1 MVTPWTAAGGALVGA
16 CRSAG
21 AQALIARDTLPEA
34 VARLAR
40 FCAELAKPWALI
52 GGVAVIARAFVRATK
67 DVDLLV
73 SCTASEAPALLEVA
87 RRHGYAWEASDVRD
101 FLEAGLIRMW
111 GPPSRREGLGL
122 DILLTD
128 SAFDEEAVRRASV
141 VEVLGTK
148 VAVATAEDLML
159 MKLRANRP
167 IDLDDVLALKDAFAG
182 RLDLAYLRAQAD
194 FLGADV
200 RHRLDL
206 IIP

>member
-1 MVTPWTAAGGALVGA
+1 
-16 CRSAG
+16 
-21 AQALIARDTLPEA
+21 LIARDTLPEA

-40 FCAELAKPWALI
+40 FAAELARPCALI

-73 SCTASEAPALLEVA
+73 SCPASEAPALLAVA
-87 RRHGYAWEASDVRD
+87 RRHGYAWEESDVRD
-101 FLEAGLIRMW
+101 FLDAGLLRMW

-148 VAVATAEDLML
+148 VPVATPEDLVL
-159 MKLRANRP
+159 MKVQANRP
-167 IDLDDVLALKDAFAG
+167 IDLDDVLAIKDAFAG
-182 RLDLAYLRAQAD
+182 RLDLTYMRAQAD
-194 FLGADV
+194 RLGADV

-206 IIP
+206 VFP

>member
-1 MVTPWTAAGGALVGA
+1 MVSA
-16 CRSAG
+16 CRAARSADP
-21 AQALIARDTLPEA
+21 LIRDTLPEA

-40 FCAELAKPWALI
+40 FSAELAKPCALI

-73 SCTASEAPALLEVA
+73 SCPANEARALLEVA
-87 RRHGYAWEASDVRD
+87 RRHGYAWEESDVGD
-101 FLEAGLIRMW
+101 FLDAGLLRMW

-128 SAFDEEAVRRASV
+128 SAFDEDAVRRASV

-148 VAVATAEDLML
+148 VAVASPEDLVL
-159 MKLRANRP
+159 MKVHANRP
-167 IDLDDVLALKDAFAG
+167 IDLDDVLALKDAFG
-182 RLDLAYLRAQAD
+182 TRLDLAYMRAQAD
-194 FLGADV
+194 LLGPDV

-206 IIP
+206 VLP

>member
-1 MVTPWTAAGGALVGA
+1 
-16 CRSAG
+16 
-21 AQALIARDTLPEA
+21 LIARDTLPEA

-40 FCAELAKPWALI
+40 FSSELAKPCALI

-67 DVDLLV
+67 DIDLLV
-73 SCTASEAPALLEVA
+73 SCPASEAPALLEVA
-87 RRHGYAWEASDVRD
+87 RRHGYAWGESDVRD
-101 FLEAGLIRMW
+101 FLDAGLLRMW

-148 VAVATAEDLML
+148 VAVATPEDLML

-167 IDLDDVLALKDAFAG
+167 IDLDDVLAIKDAFEG

-194 FLGADV
+194 LLGAEV
-200 RHRLDL
+200 LQRLNV

>member
-1 MVTPWTAAGGALVGA
+1 MVGA
-16 CRSAG
+16 RQSSG
-21 AQALIARDTLPEA
+21 ADPLIARDTLPEA

-40 FCAELAKPWALI
+40 FAAELAKPCALI

-73 SCTASEAPALLEVA
+73 SCPASEARALLEVA
-87 RRHGYAWEASDVRD
+87 QRHGYAWEESDVGD
-101 FLEAGLIRMW
+101 FLDAGLLRMW

-148 VAVATAEDLML
+148 VAVATPEDLVL
-159 MKLRANRP
+159 MKVQANRP
-167 IDLDDVLALKDAFAG
+167 IDLDDVLAIKDAFAQ
-182 RLDLAYLRAQAD
+182 RLDKTYMRAQAD
-194 FLGADV
+194 LLGADV

-206 IIP
+206 LFP